1 MVRDLKKKKRGERL
15 EVELSRVKLKINHKN
30 SQNTSA
36 HTVPWRDISDVYAS
50 HMG

>member
-1 MVRDLKKKKRGERL
+1 MVEDWKKKGER
-15 EVELSRVKLKINHKN
+15 EVELSRVKLKFNHSN

-36 HTVPWRDISDVYAS
+36 HSVPWRDISDVYAS

>member
-1 MVRDLKKKKRGERL
+1 MVEDLKKRSGETG
-15 EVELSRVKLKINHKN
+15 VELSRVMLKFNHNN

-36 HTVPWRDISDVYAS
+36 HSVPWRDISDVYAS